1 MALTSGLHCSQL
13 PTAQPVSLLLSQRW
27 QHLQLQHTT
36 QLLIN
41 AELLPFHV
49 STCKISHLWI
59 PLKDDDPAAL
69 VAGGEEVPVLVELD
83 AGDDVGLGD
92 VIVEG
97 ALHLRE
103 APLHLAR
110 R

>member
-1 MALTSGLHCSQL
+1 ML
-13 PTAQPVSLLLSQRW
+13 PYISLG
-27 QHLQLQHTT
+27 HF
-36 QLLIN
+36 
-41 AELLPFHV
+41 AY
-49 STCKISHLWI
+49 LWI

-69 VAGGEEVPVLVELD
+69 VAGGEEVTVLVELD

-92 VIVEG
+92 VIVQG